1 MQAAVAAVA
10 AGSAAH
16 DAVPQPPHKKKSRQ
30 NDTASASG
38 LIALINEVE
47 EDTEGVFD
55 RLMLLVIRFLLY
67 LVFHHDCGNLKRA

>member
-10 AGSAAH
+10 AGSAAY

-30 NDTASASG
+30 NDTASG

-47 EDTEGVFD
+47 EDTEGFFH
-55 RLMLLVIRFLLY
+55 RLMLLVIGFLLY